1 MRNFSLKLLKTWQFC
16 YNFAKFFG
24 VFMIFEDDLFYIQWE
39 EAEIPWLKIFA
50 KRQVKELSDLDGS
63 EQTALF
69 KIAFICEKALIE
81 FYKADK
87 INWASFA
94 NYVPKVHLHI
104 MARFKD
110 DSFFPESMW
119 GQKQR
124 QGKNRQLEKEKF
136 EEFLRGK
143 LSKN

>member
-1 MRNFSLKLLKTWQFC
+1 
-16 YNFAKFFG
+16 
-24 VFMIFEDDLFYIQWE
+24 MIFEDDLFFIEWE
-39 EAEIPWLKIFA
+39 KSEVPWIKIFA
-50 KRQVKELSDLDGS
+50 KRQVKELSDLNES
-63 EQTALF
+63 EKNRLF
-69 KIAFICEKALIE
+69 FLAFVCEKALIE

-124 QGKNRQLEKEKF
+124 DGKVRELKNSEFESFLKEK
-136 EEFLRGK
+136 LK
-143 LSKN
+143 NSKG